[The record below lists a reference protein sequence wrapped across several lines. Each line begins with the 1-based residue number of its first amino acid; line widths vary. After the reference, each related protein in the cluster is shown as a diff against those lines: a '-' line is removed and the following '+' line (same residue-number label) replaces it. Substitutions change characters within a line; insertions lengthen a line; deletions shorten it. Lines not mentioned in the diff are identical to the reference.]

1 MVKVIVRRAST
12 GVAAASTLLVAAGG
26 ALGCGGEAE
35 PAIGLEPTAEADLEL
50 SAGSATLVFDYQ
62 SAPGAAF
69 GLNVQQSTTD
79 EIVRVGETLS
89 IEMPAWVLWQ
99 ELYPQDPVPS
109 DAERL
114 KKLQGTV
121 SVRPLDKGKI
131 ATITLPIATFT
142 GTDPYDVR
150 AHTNAFIVPAKTDA
164 LGFEIT
170 IKDAMN
176 PAASVVLPAS
186 SIRSVQVFGG
196 DLPNKTLFFDTSGGP
211 ARRQRVIEGNNL
223 IAGADFVFS
232 FSDWRADVVV
242 DKGSI
247 DMQIGVATV
256 ASRFGFVDTPIYGK
270 LAHEVSYAVYFNDA
284 LGWRPETGLPPTQA
298 SRLLPPGRTSFE
310 ATINVPAKA
319 TKMSLYAHVKT
330 HLVADYSGY
339 SNIKEKWYAD
349 NEQVLVKDQYDNP
362 FGAFTNYDYSIQN

>member
-26 ALGCGGEAE
+26 ALGCGGDTE
-35 PAIGLEPTAEADLEL
+35 PALGFEPTAEADLEL

-62 SAPGAAF
+62 FGPGTEF
-69 GLNVQQSTTD
+69 GLDVQQSTTD
-79 EIVRVGETLS
+79 ELVRVGETLS
-89 IEMPAWVLWQ
+89 IEIPAWILWQ
-99 ELYPQDPVPS
+99 ELYPLDPLPNDV
-109 DAERL
+109 ERL

-121 SVRPLDKGKI
+121 SLRPLDKGKI
-131 ATITLPIATFT
+131 ATVTLPLVNFT
-142 GTDPYDVR
+142 GTDPYDLR
-150 AHTNAFIVPAKTDA
+150 AHTSTFVVPAKTDA

-186 SIRSVQVFGG
+186 SVRAVQVFGG
-196 DLPNKTLFFDTSGGP
+196 ELPNKTLFFDSSGP
-211 ARRQRVIEGNNL
+211 SRRQRVIEGNN
-223 IAGADFVFS
+223 IVAGSNFLFS
-232 FSDWRADVVV
+232 FSDWRADVIV

-247 DMQIGVATV
+247 NTQIGIATV
-256 ASRFGFVDTPIYGK
+256 ASRFGFVDVPIHGK

-284 LGWRPETGLPPTQA
+284 LGWRPETGLPATQT
-298 SRLLPPGRTSFE
+298 SRLLPFGRTSFE

-319 TKMSLYAHVKT
+319 TKMALYAHVKT
-330 HLVADYSGY
+330 HLIADYSGY
-339 SNIKEKWYAD
+339 NNIKEKWYAD

-362 FGAFTNYDYSIQN
+362 FGAFTNYDYSLQN